1 MQDIFPKFTFKFTW
15 KKCMMGKWPSTP
27 GEAGRWGTAR
37 ARRTAAGTWRCCWGR
52 PPSGWSPDNWAG
64 GTVKAEVRVCVWN
77 FTRTHWHTL
86 GWTWPPAR
94 MRNLGRANCRNIL
107 VTHLVLLWRMQLWY
121 HNIALH
127 RPFNVTLTIR
137 SFMRF
142 LFPKRQLLTETGY
155 LKGQVKGSPCSRV
168 PAGGHWE
175 SNPDSFWAGSELCIA
190 PYPSPHTPLTHLLYI
205 VRPCT

>member
-1 MQDIFPKFTFKFTW
+1 MMKCSYKINSLNVQILNRFNGGALIHKKKYIYIMQDIFPKFTFKFTW

-127 RPFNVTLTIR
+127 RPFNVTLTI
-137 SFMRF
+137 
-142 LFPKRQLLTETGY
+142 
-155 LKGQVKGSPCSRV
+155 
-168 PAGGHWE
+168 
-175 SNPDSFWAGSELCIA
+175 ND
-190 PYPSPHTPLTHLLYI
+190 
-205 VRPCT
+205 